1 MGGVLASLSR
11 NDTGRRDPATVRLM
25 VVDDSTVARAVLSRM
40 IESDPQF
47 RVVADAPTAEDAIAQ
62 LATVDTDIVLLDLE
76 MPGEGGLKLLPDILK
91 ASRGAQVL
99 VCSSLAEEGA
109 QATISA
115 LAMGASD
122 TIPKPGT
129 GRFGGTFSAV
139 LLGKL
144 RALAKSGAVPKSAT
158 PVPPAPPPLLDARLR
173 DDHLGPID
181 LLLVGAS
188 TGGIHALGQF
198 LRALPPRIG
207 VPICVTQHLPAAFMP
222 VFARQLTQFANRPT
236 HVAED
241 GHPLLAD
248 RIYIAPGINHLEI
261 KATTQGLMARL
272 TEGKS
277 PSGCLPS
284 VDPMFASAAEAVG
297 QRACGVVLTGM
308 GRDGTA
314 GAQRL
319 VACGSVVM
327 AQDEASSAVWG
338 MPRSLFE
345 AGLACRL
352 APPAELANFVAK
364 RLTHTNEGAA

>member
-11 NDTGRRDPATVRLM
+11 SDTGRGDPATVKLM

-62 LATVDTDIVLLDLE
+62 LARVDTDIVLLDLE
-76 MPGEGGLKLLPDILK
+76 MPGEGGLKLLPKIIE

-129 GRFGGTFSAV
+129 GRFGGSFSSV
-139 LLGKL
+139 LIDKL
-144 RALAKSGAVPKSAT
+144 RALARSGAVPKSAI
-158 PVPPAPPPLLDARLR
+158 PVPPARLAQLR
-173 DDHLGPID
+173 EDHLGPVD
-181 LLLVGAS
+181 VLLIGAS

-198 LRALPPRIG
+198 LRALPARIG
-207 VPICVTQHLPAAFMP
+207 IPICITQHLPAAFMP

-248 RIYIAPGINHLEI
+248 RIYVAPGTHHLEI

-277 PSGCLPS
+277 ASGCLPS

-297 QRACGVVLTGM
+297 QRACGVILTGM

-352 APPAELANFVAK
+352 APPGDLAGFVA
-364 RLTHTNEGAA
+364 RRMESAA

>member
-1 MGGVLASLSR
+1 MGGVLASLPRSE
-11 NDTGRRDPATVRLM
+11 TGSGEGKLVRLM

-47 RVVADAPTAEDAIAQ
+47 RVVADASTAEDAIVQ
-62 LATVDTDIVLLDLE
+62 LAHVDCDIVLLDLE

-109 QATISA
+109 QATVTA

-129 GRFGGTFSAV
+129 GRFGGTFTSV

-144 RALAKSGAVPKSAT
+144 RALARSGAVPKPAT
-158 PVPPAPPPLLDARLR
+158 PVPPVPAPLR
-173 DDHLGPID
+173 AAALRSDPVKPID
-181 LLLVGAS
+181 VLLIGSS
-188 TGGIHALGQF
+188 TGGIHALGLF

-207 VPICVTQHLPAAFMP
+207 VPICVTQHLPGAFMP
-222 VFARQLTQFANRPT
+222 VFARQLTAFANRPT

-248 RIYIAPGINHLEI
+248 RIYVAPGANHLEI

-272 TEGKS
+272 TEGRS

-297 QRACGVVLTGM
+297 DRACGVILTGM

-319 VACGSVVM
+319 VACGSVCM

-352 APPAELANFVAK
+352 APPADLAGFVAERVK
-364 RLTHTNEGAA
+364 GAA